1 MSQSP
6 LVVYRKISPNCTK
19 PRRDRITHIVVHHM
33 AGNCSIETCGEIFA
47 PVARQASSHYGVG
60 SDGRIGQYCYEENR
74 AWTTSNAGI
83 DHKAITIEVADDKYG
98 SPWHT
103 SDKAYMA
110 TVKLCAD
117 ICKRNGIK
125 KLVYTGDKQGNLH
138 MHKWYANTDCPG
150 RWWEQHFAQL
160 AKDVSA
166 LLGPRTYLETYPS
179 RKLPGK
185 YPKKKGYF
193 TLGDGYDKNVTYKA
207 HIKRLQHY
215 CNWMIGAGLKIDGHY
230 GPATKSAVL
239 RVQKALGMKGTH
251 GNWGPGTQERAKA
264 YKKEV

>member
-19 PRRDRITHIVVHHM
+19 PRSDRITHIVVHHM

-47 PVARQASSHYGVG
+47 PVARRASSHYGVG

-74 AWTTSNAGI
+74 SWCTSNAGI

-125 KLVYTGDKQGNLH
+125 ELVYTGNKNGNLH

-150 RWWEQHFAQL
+150 KWWEAHFSQL
-160 AKDVSA
+160 ANDVNA
-166 LLGPRTYLETYPS
+166 LLGPQVYS
-179 RKLPGK
+179 GALPERF
-185 YPKKKGYF
+185 PKRGYF
-193 TLGDGYDKNVTYKA
+193 KVGDGYERFTSYKA
-207 HIKRLQHY
+207 QIKRAQKY
-215 CNWMIGAGLKIDGHY
+215 CNWLLDTGLEIDGCY
-230 GPATKSAVL
+230 GPKTRAAVL
-239 RVQKALGMKGTH
+239 KVQRQLKLNNPH
-251 GNWGPGTQERAKA
+251 GQWGPYTTSLAKEH
-264 YKKEV
+264 KKEV